1 MDFEAVNKLNIFLG
15 GGAIVLQ
22 ILSVFVLLL
31 LVLGLR
37 NNKVLKYVDKHFISI
52 GFAVSAVSAMF
63 SMVYSEVINY
73 SPCYLCWYQRIFLFP
88 VVFLFGIALWDKDRK
103 VLKYVFPLVLVGFVI
118 SVYQNL
124 VYYFKEGAENLP
136 CDASGISCFKEL
148 VSVFGGYIS
157 IPMLALTSFFALM
170 VLIAVVHFRKDNN

>member
-1 MDFEAVNKLNIFLG
+1 MNFEAINNLNIFLG
-15 GGAIVLQ
+15 IGAIGLQ
-22 ILSVFVLLL
+22 VIFGIALILLISGIKNNRFLLYL
-31 LVLGLR
+31 
-37 NNKVLKYVDKHFISI
+37 DKHFISV
-52 GFAVSAVSAMF
+52 GFAVSLASALF

-73 SPCYLCWYQRIFLFP
+73 LPCYLCWYQRIFLFP
-88 VVFLFGIALWDKDRK
+88 LVFLFGIALWTKDRK
-103 VLKYVFPLVLVGFVI
+103 VLKYAFPLILVGFAI

-157 IPMLALTSFFALM
+157 IPMLALTSFFALI
-170 VLIAVVHFRKDNN
+170 VLSAVVHFRKNS